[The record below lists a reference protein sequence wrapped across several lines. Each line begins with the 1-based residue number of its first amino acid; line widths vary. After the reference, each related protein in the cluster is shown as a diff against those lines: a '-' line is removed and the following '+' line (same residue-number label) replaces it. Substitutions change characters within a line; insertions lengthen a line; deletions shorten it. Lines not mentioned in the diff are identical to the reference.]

1 MLAKFSDGIN
11 PSISPSEPDF
21 DESEPHDADDS
32 SMPIVADAAHDLCNL
47 VNIFKTRLYLTQKS
61 PHRLAENLTMLEHL
75 VDNMEALAQKL
86 LEVSRPQPGYVTHEL
101 RPVNLNEVVARIID
115 AYGPVAQTR
124 NLKLTVEAA
133 PDLSPILADNLELE
147 RVVAN
152 LVSNALNYTQTGTI
166 SVTTAP
172 GTRSV
177 LLTIRD
183 TGIGISPLALPH
195 IFERYYRS
203 HEAQIIA
210 PGTGLGLGIVHEIV
224 EKYGGQI
231 EVESTLGKGSVFK
244 VSLPAHIENPLS

>member
-11 PSISPSEPDF
+11 PSISPSEPDL

-75 VDNMEALAQKL
+75 VDNMDALAQKL

-101 RPVNLNEVVARIID
+101 RPVNLNEVVARVID
-115 AYGPVAQTR
+115 AYEPVAETR
-124 NLKLTVEAA
+124 TLKLTVEAA

-147 RVVAN
+147 PVVAN

-183 TGIGISPLALPH
+183 TGIGISPLASPH
-195 IFERYYRS
+195 SFERYYRS

-210 PGTGLGLGIVHEIV
+210 PGTGLGLGIVHEIL
-224 EKYGGQI
+224 EKYAGQI
-231 EVESTLGKGSVFK
+231 EVESPLGTCPDFK
-244 VSLPAHIENPLS
+244 LFLPLQLQKPLS